1 LVSTPPLKTV
11 WVAICYTSKAKGITR
26 INILKKTKHK
36 RYSTQFVFDHTVNE
50 NSFLQIKNSVS
61 YFNRNTAIPNYEFEG
76 TQTAT
81 FTEASYTHSKEK
93 SEWVTGVNIWT
104 DNFKEKQ
111 ITAFPLRDY
120 TQTTF
125 GGFRSKFI

>member
-1 LVSTPPLKTV
+1 
-11 WVAICYTSKAKGITR
+11 
-26 INILKKTKHK
+26 
-36 RYSTQFVFDHTVNE
+36 YSTQFVFDHTVNE
-50 NSFLQIKNSVS
+50 NSFVQIKNSVS

-111 ITAFPLRDY
+111 ITVFPLRDY
-120 TQTTF
+120 NQTTF
-125 GGFRSKFI
+125 GAFVQNSFKATDWLQLETGLRTEIGRASCRKRVENA